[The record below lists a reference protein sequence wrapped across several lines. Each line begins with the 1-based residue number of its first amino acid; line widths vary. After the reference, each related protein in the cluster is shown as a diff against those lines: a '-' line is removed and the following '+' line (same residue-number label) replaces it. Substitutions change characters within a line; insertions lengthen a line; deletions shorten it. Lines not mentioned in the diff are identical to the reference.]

1 MLIIQ
6 KFGGSSL
13 VDAERI
19 RAAAAI
25 IAKTVRAG
33 NSVAAVL
40 SAQGGS
46 TDRLIAKAEEISGT
60 PPKRELDVL
69 LSTGELGSVAL
80 MSMQLESM
88 GVAAISLSGRQ
99 AGIRT
104 DSVYGDAR
112 IEDIDIRRVKRELSA
127 GKVVTVAGFQGINA
141 ADDITTLG
149 RGGSD
154 TTAVALAAA
163 LCADRCE
170 IYSDVDGVYTADP
183 RLVVGAKRMERIDY
197 RSMLRLSRAGSQVL
211 HSRSVEIAMLRRVPV
226 RLLSS
231 FADGGGTELCADA
244 QSAAYCGITRNRSQN
259 KITLVGD
266 AVSFET
272 LAEMLGILAEHDIS
286 CAPALFGD
294 GEAAVFTAE
303 EDVLPAL
310 RLLHAH
316 FFE

>member
-13 VDAERI
+13 ANAERI
-19 RAAAAI
+19 RNAAAAI
-25 IAKTVRAG
+25 AACANAG
-33 NSVAAVL
+33 NGVVAVL

-46 TDRLIAKAEEISGT
+46 TDELIAKAGEISAS

-88 GVAAISLSGRQ
+88 GIAAISLSGRQ

-112 IEDIDIRRVKRELSA
+112 IEDIETTRLKAELNA
-127 GKVVTVAGFQGINA
+127 GKVVTVAGFQGINSS
-141 ADDITTLG
+141 DDITTLG

-163 LCADRCE
+163 LNADRCE
-170 IYSDVDGVYTADP
+170 IYTDVDGIYTADP
-183 RLVVGAKRMERIDY
+183 RLVRGARRLESIDY
-197 RSMLRLSRAGSQVL
+197 MSMLRLSRAGSQVL
-211 HSRSVEIAMLRRVPV
+211 HDRSVETAMLRRVPV

-231 FADGGGTELCADA
+231 LSKGGGTEVTEKGDDVPF
-244 QSAAYCGITRNRSQN
+244 CGITRDAGQN
-259 KITLVGD
+259 KITLVGKT
-266 AVSFET
+266 VSYDT
-272 LAEMLGILAEHDIS
+272 LSEMLCVLADSGISAVPAVF
-286 CAPALFGD
+286 CA
-294 GEAAVFTAE
+294 GEAAVYTAE

-310 RLLHAH
+310 NILHRR